1 MDLVVKG
8 NELTEAAYTLGL
20 SEQRVLILA
29 VIQAREKGETI
40 TSDTMLEVKATT
52 YAEKFGVTKWTAY
65 EALNDAVDTLWR
77 RQATLNLM
85 YKGHRERAMVR
96 WVTYASYID
105 DLAIVRIRF
114 SPELLPMIG
123 IIEQNFTKY
132 ELAQISGLQTAYSVR
147 LYELMIQWRS
157 NCSPPPIELAELRE
171 RLGVTSIEYPRMD
184 NFKRR
189 VLEPAIAQVN
199 KHTDITVSYE
209 QIKAGRTI
217 THLKFTFKMKE
228 PIRFKPP
235 TNEQIDK
242 QKIAFPGE
250 EYDQVRER
258 LKREWLAKHKTHE

>member
-29 VIQAREKGETI
+29 VIQAREKGITI
-40 TSDTMLEVKATT
+40 DSNTMLEVKAST

-65 EALNDAVDTLWR
+65 EALNDAVNTLWK
-77 RQATLNLM
+77 RQATLHLT
-85 YKGHRERAMVR
+85 YKGHPSRMLVR
-96 WVTYASYID
+96 WVTAAQYVD
-105 DLAIVRIRF
+105 DLALVRIRF

-157 NCSPPPIELAELRE
+157 NCLPPPIELAELRE

-209 QIKAGRTI
+209 QIKSGRTI
-217 THLKFTFKMKE
+217 THLKFKFKFKE
-228 PIRFKPP
+228 PQRFIPP

-242 QKIAFPGE
+242 MKGLPLGE
-250 EYDQVRER
+250 TYDQVRAR
-258 LKREWLAKHKTHE
+258 LKREWMAKNSTN